1 MNSIGTTVVRPADP
15 LMSMRKTR
23 LTKLCKALII
33 AGLAGT
39 SSPVLSQ
46 ETGKSTLKTLSGDTV
61 SLIDPSQID
70 LISIS
75 DFSTG
80 TQQLSVEGFDSTR
93 AIDDITS
100 GRTGNQNR
108 VILSLGQARMLAL
121 ENNLNL
127 QSLSIGPAIAQETL
141 NEEAARFDS
150 IFSASATLRSQETP
164 SAAAPDGSVRTNGY
178 DANIQLD
185 VPLRT
190 GGRFTVA
197 LPTRFNNPGIPNAD
211 SVQDTTLQLSISQP
225 LLRNAGRPVAEA
237 PIEIAK
243 VRSNQE
249 QARAK
254 LSAIQTLADTENAYW
269 ALYAASSILDIRV
282 QQYERALDLERKARR
297 LAEVQVVPKIEVIR
311 AVSGVSRRLDAI
323 LLAET
328 QRIEAERAL
337 KVLLNDVSLAL
348 SDSTFI
354 ELDSDPDPIL
364 FEPDKPKAVELA
376 LENRL
381 DLIDLQLQLA
391 ADELAIIV
399 ASNQTKP
406 GLDLN
411 ASASLAGRDTSL
423 GGSIGA
429 DFTSAQIGLQF
440 NLPFG
445 NRAALAREARSKL
458 LADQTKASFG
468 ILERNINQQ
477 VLNSL
482 DRLRISWQRIV
493 AAKREAELAAET
505 FEAEQRQFLS
515 GTRTS
520 TDVLEAADFLAEA
533 QVREITTL
541 ATYEQDKVNAALA
554 TGTLLGK
561 GQVSLSN

>member
-1 MNSIGTTVVRPADP
+1 M
-15 LMSMRKTR
+15 
-23 LTKLCKALII
+23 
-33 AGLAGT
+33 
-39 SSPVLSQ
+39 
-46 ETGKSTLKTLSGDTV
+46 
-61 SLIDPSQID
+61 
-70 LISIS
+70 
-75 DFSTG
+75 
-80 TQQLSVEGFDSTR
+80 
-93 AIDDITS
+93 
-100 GRTGNQNR
+100 
-108 VILSLGQARMLAL
+108 
-121 ENNLNL
+121 
-127 QSLSIGPAIAQETL
+127 
-141 NEEAARFDS
+141 
-150 IFSASATLRSQETP
+150 
-164 SAAAPDGSVRTNGY
+164 
-178 DANIQLD
+178 
-185 VPLRT
+185 
-190 GGRFTVA
+190 
-197 LPTRFNNPGIPNAD
+197 
-211 SVQDTTLQLSISQP
+211 
-225 LLRNAGRPVAEA
+225 
-237 PIEIAK
+237 
-243 VRSNQE
+243 
-249 QARAK
+249 
-254 LSAIQTLADTENAYW
+254 
-269 ALYAASSILDIRV
+269 
-282 QQYERALDLERKARR
+282 
-297 LAEVQVVPKIEVIR
+297 VPKIEVIR